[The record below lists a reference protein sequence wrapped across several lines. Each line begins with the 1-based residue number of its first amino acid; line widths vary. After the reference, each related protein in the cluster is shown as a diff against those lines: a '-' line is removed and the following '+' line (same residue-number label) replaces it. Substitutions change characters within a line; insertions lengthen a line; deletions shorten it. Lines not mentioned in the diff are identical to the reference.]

1 MSENNGSQQGEIKY
15 LQIARTSDAQQL
27 LLVKGANT
35 RAVYAE
41 EVSKYLIMK
50 QKLSICLGYFLLR
63 FIFSKIE

>member
-41 EVSKYLIMK
+41 EVSKYLIM
-50 QKLSICLGYFLLR
+50 
-63 FIFSKIE
+63 